1 MTRHICN
8 KRRNSLND
16 FSHLRIGSV
25 QFFRNLRHFSIW
37 REVKAAS
44 PADDLSAAR
53 RWSSLPFINH
63 KSHGGVSMIWG
74 WMVFFHFRWSPDN
87 LRVGLTYGLYLGG
100 KTFIL
105 FIMGEKALSEESGL
119 LYGFALATKKVTI
132 ISCKKFH
139 SNEDCLQTGAQN
151 LTK

>member
-63 KSHGGVSMIWG
+63 KSHAVDKKDKFKVSNFMQKFYSPFFIGLNSFWVKKNEFEPIKSGVNFARFLAASGDPMDKLIP
-74 WMVFFHFRWSPDN
+74 H
-87 LRVGLTYGLYLGG
+87 LGP
-100 KTFIL
+100 
-105 FIMGEKALSEESGL
+105 
-119 LYGFALATKKVTI
+119 
-132 ISCKKFH
+132 
-139 SNEDCLQTGAQN
+139 NP
-151 LTK
+151 